1 MVDRKGRR
9 KSLTAKLDALAMI
22 QETYD
27 HLAKDFIGQSP
38 VVTVENGPLR
48 LTSTPEQPDDIDLI
62 VGLWIRR
69 DDAVTAAQAED
80 LLDDFA
86 AQLRNI
92 VFDDYNGEFMTE
104 SQLDYAEIGGYN
116 YRVEFHFVQVL
127 DWDIS

>member
-1 MVDRKGRR
+1 MVDRKARR
-9 KSLTAKLDALAMI
+9 KGLTAKLDALTMI

-38 VVTVENGPLR
+38 VVTVENGPIR
-48 LTSTPEQPDDIDLI
+48 LTSTPDRPDDIDLI
-62 VGLWIRR
+62 VGLWVRR

-80 LLDDFA
+80 LTDDFLA
-86 AQLRNI
+86 ALRPIIFN
-92 VFDDYNGEFMTE
+92 DYNGKFASE

-127 DWDIS
+127 DWED